1 MSIFSLYF
9 PRFVSLHVLLFS
21 RFRDFF
27 WVVFFGLFKD
37 GGPQENVVN
46 NRGTLTKAKRN
57 KAKQVNLTK
66 AKRTKAKRTKAKH
79 KVGST

>member
-1 MSIFSLYF
+1 MVELPGLLVYCV
-9 PRFVSLHVLLFS
+9 RFNRQNVVDG
-21 RFRDFF
+21 FR
-27 WVVFFGLFKD
+27 LFKD

-66 AKRTKAKRTKAKH
+66 AKRTKAKRTKEKH